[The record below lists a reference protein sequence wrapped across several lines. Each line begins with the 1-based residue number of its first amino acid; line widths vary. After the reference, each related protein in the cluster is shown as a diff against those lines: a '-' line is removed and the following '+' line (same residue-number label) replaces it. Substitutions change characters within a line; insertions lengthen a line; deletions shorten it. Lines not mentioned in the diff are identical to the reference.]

1 LPTSGVPA
9 KLEANMRAFMRA
21 KMEDW
26 LLNGERD
33 NYLEQDLT
41 KPRFSPQQP

>member
-1 LPTSGVPA
+1 
-9 KLEANMRAFMRA
+9 MRAFMWA

-41 KPRFSPQQP
+41 RPGFHHNNREINW